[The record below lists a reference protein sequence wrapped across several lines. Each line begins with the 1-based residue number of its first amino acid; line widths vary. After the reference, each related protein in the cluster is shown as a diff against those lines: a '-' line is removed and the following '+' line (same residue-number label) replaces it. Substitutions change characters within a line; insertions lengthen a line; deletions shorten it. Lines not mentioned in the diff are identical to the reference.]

1 MFTKSKIAV
10 VALATSLIFANSAN
24 ANEVSVEQIVTQL
37 VSQAMAVAQQEVQY
51 GVQEAVLNATYS
63 LSLSEEKA
71 YVPKVSITD
80 IKLVEA
86 DKNSA
91 E

>member
-1 MFTKSKIAV
+1 MFTKSKIAIA
-10 VALATSLIFANSAN
+10 ALTTSLIFANGVN
-24 ANEVSVEQIVTQL
+24 AKEISVEQILNSFVA
-37 VSQAMAVAQQEVQY
+37 QAMSVAQQEVQY
-51 GVQEAVLNATYS
+51 GVQEAVLNATHS

-71 YVPKVSITD
+71 YVAKVTITD
-80 IKLVEA
+80 IKVVEA